1 MSGPEG
7 DRGVNTRALDELFQ
21 RTQARKD
28 SHVDHIAVSVLEV
41 GTIGNNHRRALLG
54 CALLVQPRDNVPTYT
69 LDLS

>member
-28 SHVDHIAVSVLEV
+28 AYTDHIAVSVLEV
-41 GTIGNNHRRALLG
+41 DRLAGR
-54 CALLVQPRDNVPTYT
+54 
-69 LDLS
+69 